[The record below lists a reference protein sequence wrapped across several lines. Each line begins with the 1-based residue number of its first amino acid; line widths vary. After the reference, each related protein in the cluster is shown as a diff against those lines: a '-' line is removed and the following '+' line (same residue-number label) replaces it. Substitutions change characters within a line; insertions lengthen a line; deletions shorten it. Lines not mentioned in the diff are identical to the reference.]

1 MDRPLTFQEWK
12 EKQNI
17 FDTSKNA
24 HMIAK
29 AYNLNLDGIT
39 EHYNNFLYADYKL
52 YLFLKQNPDC
62 TLENMPDNWDEL
74 VDMSGETK

>member
-1 MDRPLTFQEWK
+1 MTQPLSFEEWK

-17 FDTSKNA
+17 VDTSKLANT
-24 HMIAK
+24 IAK
-29 AYNLNLDGIT
+29 TYDLNPDGIA
-39 EHYNNFLYADYKL
+39 EDLNNFLYADYKL

-74 VDMSGETK
+74 VDMSGEPK